1 VELEEY
7 FLDTYALYE
16 IIKGNKDYARFKSGI
31 AIITTDLNLM
41 ELYYGLLLRHNEKTA
56 NKYFDIFKEYSIEL
70 NDNVIKQAMKIKK
83 QHKKHNLSY
92 VDCIGYTIALERNI
106 KFLTGDKEFENLP
119 NVEYVK

>member
-1 VELEEY
+1 VEIEEY